1 MAEEM
6 SSINLDVGKSYPIEY
21 VIKEL
26 EKAPDVQLGHIV
38 VMREHLYHVNKLKLE
53 EEAKKV
59 KRIIIEGGKEY
70 EKRGKKFV
78 ATSDV
83 TILSI
88 IDPLTRYEKYVKFY
102 KALDPEIMKGIEES
116 KRESVAAPTE
126 AVISEAKKAGI
137 EISDEEEFLDGLG
150 LYFKRKGINT
160 GAISG
165 GKYIIFEKIDLEKV
179 KPLSKVITDEKESA
193 EREYEK
199 YSLYTKFYED
209 LFKQIET
216 GIATSKKGE
225 IAAPIAAMII
235 ETKKLGFDVEGKEK
249 DILKGMSIY
258 FGIRGI
264 KTEIIDVKYMIF
276 RKKG

>member
-1 MAEEM
+1 M

-38 VMREHLYHVNKLKLE
+38 VMHEHLYHVNKLKLE

-59 KRIIIEGGKEY
+59 KRIITEGGKEY

-102 KALDPEIMKGIEES
+102 RALDPEIMKGIEES
-116 KRESVAAPTE
+116 KKESVAAPTE

-165 GKYIIFEKIDLEKV
+165 GKYIIFEKINSEKV
-179 KPLSKVITDEKESA
+179 KYLSKVITNESTEK
-193 EREYEK
+193 EYEK

-209 LFKQIET
+209 LFKQIEA
-216 GIATSKKGE
+216 GITTSKKGE